1 MRGGGVTKKVETA
14 GVMFQLAYNSQ
25 TLPLQCPP
33 PPVWITFTL
42 RLTLWTDSVLVKQK
56 PTSCPFS
63 LSLTPFPYPY
73 TKLKANINHGF
84 WEIEAHTTFFMQLP
98 PRNASRELASL
109 LQINGEITSAL
120 HYVQVS
126 NLVFLI
132 VNTTGTGE
140 EDEQVGYVQLLAF
153 MLAAFVFFFFHSWS
167 SETICWILSMLCLHL
182 IVTLFWEGKWREMLQ
197 ACMIIHSNFSYC

>member
-1 MRGGGVTKKVETA
+1 
-14 GVMFQLAYNSQ
+14 
-25 TLPLQCPP
+25 
-33 PPVWITFTL
+33 
-42 RLTLWTDSVLVKQK
+42 
-56 PTSCPFS
+56 
-63 LSLTPFPYPY
+63 
-73 TKLKANINHGF
+73 
-84 WEIEAHTTFFMQLP
+84 MQLP

-153 MLAAFVFFFFHSWS
+153 MLAAFVFFFF
-167 SETICWILSMLCLHL
+167 TVGVQRQFAGYFQCC
-182 IVTLFWEGKWREMLQ
+182 
-197 ACMIIHSNFSYC
+197 ACI